1 MKEIILALHASPLPA
16 VLSPVLTPVQVNG
29 EINLDLFTRQCKW
42 LLANNVGLAVFGTN
56 SEGNS
61 FSAAQKIHAL
71 EHLVKQGLSP
81 SQMMPG
87 TGACA
92 IDDVVRMTR
101 ATLDLGCA
109 GALMLPPFYYKGVS
123 EDGLF
128 AYYARIIETIA
139 SPLLKIYIY
148 NIPPVVTFSLPV
160 TLLER
165 LVKAYPDTVV
175 GMKDSSGD
183 WTYTKS
189 CIDALAASGFRVYAG
204 SETFLLSNLR
214 AGGAGCISATANMN
228 PAAISHLAA
237 HWQDAGADA
246 HQAQLDQVRATF
258 AKYPMIPAMKAA
270 AARFTHAPDWVNVC
284 PPLVPL
290 DAHLQEKLYADLDAI
305 HFTMPGL

>member
-1 MKEIILALHASPLPA
+1 MKEIILALHASPLPS
-16 VLSPVLTPVQVNG
+16 VLSPVLTPVQASG

-42 LLANNVGLAVFGTN
+42 LLVNNVGLAVFGTN

-189 CIDALAASGFRVYAG
+189 CIDA
-204 SETFLLSNLR
+204 
-214 AGGAGCISATANMN
+214 
-228 PAAISHLAA
+228 
-237 HWQDAGADA
+237 
-246 HQAQLDQVRATF
+246 
-258 AKYPMIPAMKAA
+258 
-270 AARFTHAPDWVNVC
+270 
-284 PPLVPL
+284 
-290 DAHLQEKLYADLDAI
+290 
-305 HFTMPGL
+305 